1 MKTSLLG
8 LLVLGL
14 IACTSVP
21 NVTDAGA
28 DGLDPSS
35 DSKGPT
41 APLSARAKTAI
52 ARMPKEY
59 GGELQKAL
67 AAAGEN
73 QSELI
78 GAMEKAKN
86 ERREGVAFL
95 IANMPRRD
103 LVSLKSD
110 FILRNVE
117 CAYLAREK
125 SPWGRDIPND
135 LFLNYVLPYVNVNE
149 RRDDWRQDFYERFM
163 PVVQECKTPSE
174 AALTLNKEVFER
186 LNVKYHAS
194 KRPKPDQS
202 PYETLEAEGYASCTG
217 LSIMLT
223 DACRAVGVPARVA
236 GTPMWTTVRGNHTW
250 VEIWDEGWHYIGA
263 AEQSPLSRAWFGERA
278 AEAID
283 GDMRHQIYAAS
294 FRKTSLPF
302 PLVWDR
308 DIQYVPARNVTP
320 YYTSRRNVTLK
331 VLDKSG
337 GKPWKAI
344 VTFRLDGE
352 TYARCRTGKGEDAAQ
367 LELPG
372 GKTYEADVA
381 PAKSSSLGR
390 MLRREKAFTTTVE
403 TSQEDGQEIVI
414 CPKTD

>member
-1 MKTSLLG
+1 
-8 LLVLGL
+8 
-14 IACTSVP
+14 
-21 NVTDAGA
+21 
-28 DGLDPSS
+28 
-35 DSKGPT
+35 
-41 APLSARAKTAI
+41 
-52 ARMPKEY
+52 MPKEC
-59 GGELQKAL
+59 GGGLREAL
-67 AAAGEN
+67 AAAGAN

-78 GAMEKAKN
+78 DAMEKAKSGH
-86 ERREGVAFL
+86 REGVAFL
-95 IANMPRRD
+95 IANMPQRD
-103 LVSLKSD
+103 LAGLKSD

-117 CAYLAREK
+117 FAYLAREK

-163 PVVQECKTPSE
+163 PVVKECNTPSD

-236 GTPMWTTVRGNHTW
+236 GTPMWTTVQGNHTW
-250 VEIWDEGWHYIGA
+250 VEIWDEGWRYVGA
-263 AEQSPLSRAWFGERA
+263 AEQSPLCRTWFGGRA

-283 GDMRHQIYAAS
+283 GDMRRQIYAAS
-294 FRKTSLPF
+294 FRKTSLSF

-320 YYTSRRNVTLK
+320 YYTSRRNVALK
-331 VLDKSG
+331 VLDKPD
-337 GKPWKAI
+337 GKPWKAT
-344 VTFRLDGE
+344 VTLRLDGE
-352 TYARCRTGKGEDAAQ
+352 TYARCHTGKGEDAAQ